1 MGSQIHLFIFD
12 PELAPYVVP
21 VKKDRIFGKAQ
32 QFGNLLVGAA
42 LFNQIGHPDFG
53 GGQVVFAGGQMADE
67 RGYDV
72 VQIRLEDI
80 DKDLLIRI

>member
-1 MGSQIHLFIFD
+1 MDSQIHLFIFN

-21 VKKDRIFGKAQ
+21 VKKDRIFGKAHQ
-32 QFGNLLVGAA
+32 LGNLLIGAA
-42 LFNQIGHPDFG
+42 FFDQIEHFDVG
-53 GGQVVFAGGQMADE
+53 GGQFVVSEGQIADK

-72 VQIRLEDI
+72 VQVGLEDA